1 MKKKQKHRLRDIA
14 EEIIQLEKKGAKSEE
29 EMNKIIDKLISKYG
43 EENFMEIM
51 FEIDEIIQTKL
62 IKTK

>member
-62 IKTK
+62 TKTK